1 MKQINYKKI
10 ILPNLPYVLLGLY
23 ASKLGQ
29 MWRLA
34 AGADFSQKFWN
45 LGQGFAAAFQSAA
58 PAFTRLTCWW
68 GCCAA

>member
-29 MWRLA
+29 M
-34 AGADFSQKFWN
+34 
-45 LGQGFAAAFQSAA
+45 
-58 PAFTRLTCWW
+58 
-68 GCCAA
+68 